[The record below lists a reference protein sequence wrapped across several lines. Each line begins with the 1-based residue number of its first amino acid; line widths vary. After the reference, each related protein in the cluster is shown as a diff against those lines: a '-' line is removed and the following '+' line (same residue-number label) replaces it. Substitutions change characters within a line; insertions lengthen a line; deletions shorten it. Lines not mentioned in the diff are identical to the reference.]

1 VTDAAT
7 RSTDRPFERPPILD
21 AIESD
26 ADSAVGRAFV
36 EVIASYLAETRDRE
50 TRVSTRHTPG
60 EIAARFDEPLPRDG
74 RPIDAIVDRI
84 RRDVIAESNHLWHPR
99 YVGHQNSGPLPA
111 AIWTESVTAAL
122 NQSIAVFEMS
132 PVGTI
137 LEHRVISWMCEL
149 VGFPKG
155 AGGTFTSGG
164 TEATFTALL
173 AARGASMPN
182 AWSDGVGADPPTL
195 LCGEHA
201 HYAVTRAAAQ
211 LGLGMRNVRAI
222 SSRGYA
228 MDPSALERALDELAR
243 DTRRVMAVVATA
255 GSTATGSFDD
265 IDTIASLCDAR
276 GIWLHVDAAH
286 GGSALWS
293 AKHKHRL
300 SGIGRARSVAWDTH
314 KMMLMPSQA
323 GMLLV
328 RDEGDLEAA
337 FSQRAPY
344 LFHEARGE
352 RAWDQGT
359 RSFMCTRRAD
369 VLKVWVGLER
379 YGAAGMEQLYDYFCS
394 LARCVYDEISARP
407 DFEALHEPEGNIL
420 CFRYVGDGSRSDAQ
434 LDDLNRRIRER
445 FNASGEGW
453 ITATNLNGRRVL
465 RVTMMNPRTT
475 EDDVKAILDG
485 LAACARSI

>member
-1 VTDAAT
+1 MTESLTPAAAL
-7 RSTDRPFERPPILD
+7 ERPAILD
-21 AIESD
+21 AIEAD
-26 ADSAVGRAFV
+26 AELGVGHAFA
-36 EVIASYLAETRDRE
+36 EVIATYLADTRNRE
-50 TRVSTRHTPG
+50 MRVSTRHAP
-60 EIAARFDEPLPRDG
+60 EALAARFDEPLPREG
-74 RPIDAIVDRI
+74 RSIDAIVERLH
-84 RRDVIAESNHLWHPR
+84 RDVVAESNHLWHPR

-111 AIWTESVTAAL
+111 AIWTESLTAAL

-132 PVGTI
+132 PVGTV
-137 LEHRVISWMCEL
+137 LEHRVISWLCEL
-149 VGFPKG
+149 VGFPAG
-155 AGGTFTSGG
+155 SGGTFTSGG

-173 AARGASMPN
+173 AARSAAMPS
-182 AWSDGVGADPPTL
+182 AWTDGVGADPPVL

-211 LGLGMRNVRAI
+211 LGLGMRNVRVVA
-222 SSRGYA
+222 SRGYA
-228 MDPSALERALDELAR
+228 MDPSALERTLAELASEGHG
-243 DTRRVMAVVATA
+243 VMAVVATA

-265 IDTIASLCDAR
+265 VDAIASLCDAHR
-276 GIWLHVDAAH
+276 VWLHVDAAH

-293 AKHKHRL
+293 ERHKHRL
-300 SGIGRARSVAWDTH
+300 RGIDRARSMAWDTH

-328 RDEGDLEAA
+328 RDERDLEAA

-344 LFHEARGE
+344 LFHDARGE

-379 YGAAGMEQLYDYFCS
+379 YGSAGMAQLYDYFCA
-394 LARCVYDEISARP
+394 LARSMYDEISARA
-407 DFEALHEPEGNIL
+407 DFEALHEPESNIL
-420 CFRYVGDGSRSDAQ
+420 CFRHVGDGSRPDPE

-445 FNASGEGW
+445 YNASGEGW
-453 ITATNLNGRRVL
+453 ITTTMLNGRRVL

-475 EDDVKAILDG
+475 EADIPAIIDG
-485 LAACARSI
+485 LAAMAER

>member
-1 VTDAAT
+1 MTESLA
-7 RSTDRPFERPPILD
+7 RQRIERPPILD

-26 ADSAVGRAFV
+26 ADASVGRAFA
-36 EVIASYLAETRDRE
+36 EVIAGYLADTRDRSS
-50 TRVSTRHTPG
+50 RVSTNLTP
-60 EIAARFDEPLPRDG
+60 EAMAARFDEPLPRDG
-74 RPIDAIVDRI
+74 NSIDIVIGRL
-84 RRDVIAESNHLWHPR
+84 RDEVVTESNHLWHPR

-111 AIWTESVTAAL
+111 PIWTESVTAAL

-137 LEHRVISWMCEL
+137 LEHRVISWLNEL
-149 VGFPKG
+149 VGFPAG
-155 AGGTFTSGG
+155 SGGTFTSGG

-173 AARGASMPN
+173 AARAAALPN
-182 AWSDGVGADPPTL
+182 AWTDGVGADPPIL

-211 LGLGMRNVRAI
+211 LGLGMRNVRVI
-222 SSRGYA
+222 GSRYYA
-228 MDPSALERALDELAR
+228 MDVDALRTALAAVSSEG
-243 DTRRVMAVVATA
+243 RRVMAVVATA

-265 IDTIASLCDAR
+265 LETIAALCEQYDA
-276 GIWLHVDAAH
+276 WLHVDAAH
-286 GGSALWS
+286 GGSAVWS
-293 AKHKHRL
+293 SRHRHRL
-300 SGIGRARSVAWDTH
+300 RGIERARSMAWDTH

-328 RDEGDLEAA
+328 RDERDLEAA

-344 LFHEARGE
+344 LFDDARGV

-369 VLKVWVGLER
+369 VLKVWVALER
-379 YGAAGMEQLYDYFCS
+379 YGADGMAQLYDYFCA
-394 LARCVYDEISARP
+394 LARLVYDEIQTRP
-407 DFEALHEPEGNIL
+407 EFEALHEPDCNIL
-420 CFRYVGDGSRSDAQ
+420 CFRFVGDRSRSDEE

-445 FNASGEGW
+445 YNASGEGW
-453 ITATNLNGRRVL
+453 ITATNLDGRRVL

-475 EDDVKAILDG
+475 PADVSAILDG
-485 LAACARSI
+485 LAASAAR